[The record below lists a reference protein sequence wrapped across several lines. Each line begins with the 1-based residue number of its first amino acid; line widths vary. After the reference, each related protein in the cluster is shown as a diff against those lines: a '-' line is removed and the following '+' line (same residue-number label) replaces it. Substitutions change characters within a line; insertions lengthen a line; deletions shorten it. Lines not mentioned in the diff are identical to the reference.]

1 MGCHL
6 LRSTSLGHGRLLL
19 PQGYLLASKNLLGWS
34 RLRSSRCRLA
44 AAGLAAAVLVVVD
57 DLLAATGVLNFLVND
72 LAAVEVAVV
81 LGLAMAVV
89 AFTVRVSTAPIR

>member
-1 MGCHL
+1 MGCH

-19 PQGYLLASKNLLGWS
+19 PKGYLLASKNLLGWS
-34 RLRSSRCRLA
+34 RLRSSRAGLA
-44 AAGLAAAVLVVVD
+44 SAGLAAAVLVVVD

-81 LGLAMAVV
+81 LGLAIAVV